1 MYGKRL
7 FSAGLVAF
15 ALAFAGAADAKVLI
29 EIDKSA
35 QQLNV
40 SVDGQHL
47 YTWPVSTGRAG
58 RDTPDGSYRAFRM
71 ERDHYSKE
79 WDDAPMPY
87 SIFFTTKGHAIH
99 GSYETKKLG
108 SPASAGCVRLHPDNA
123 AKLFEL
129 VEQQGVLNTQVV
141 VSGDLQIALARRPSR
156 QATAAPSDDGLNGE
170 PRPRALPRNSNSEFF
185 YGQPQYRQPQN
196 IQPQYQYGQPQ
207 YGQQPQY
214 DQPRYAQ
221 PQYAEPRYAP
231 PQFRDPYGQEYRP
244 RYRDPY
250 AEPYRQPRYP
260 GSFYD

>member
-1 MYGKRL
+1 MHKRL
-7 FSAGLVAF
+7 LSAALVAF
-15 ALAFAGAADAKVLI
+15 ALSCLGEAAQAKVLV

-35 QQLNV
+35 QQINV

-58 RDTPDGSYRAFRM
+58 RDTPGGSYRAFRM

-129 VEQQGVLNTQVV
+129 VEKQGVLNTTVV
-141 VSGDLQIALARRPSR
+141 VSGDLQVALGRRHPAARREAVAGQPLDI
-156 QATAAPSDDGLNGE
+156 AE
-170 PRPRALPRNSNSEFF
+170 PRSRALPRSNNGEFY
-185 YGQPQYRQPQN
+185 YGQPQYRQPQYQYA
-196 IQPQYQYGQPQ
+196 QPQYGQPHYQYGQPQ
-207 YGQQPQY
+207 Y
-214 DQPRYAQ
+214 AQ
-221 PQYAEPRYAP
+221 PS
-231 PQFRDPYGQEYRP
+231 FRDPYGQQYQP

-250 AEPYRQPRYP
+250 AEPYYRQPRQS
-260 GSFYD
+260 GSIYD